1 MAKLSF
7 CVACKTKTGWRGKP
21 KLKAN
26 RNRVLM
32 AQGHCNSCGKRKS
45 TIVPQFVKKQRPA
58 NKTVKGKKV
67 KKAKGKNGGSL
78 THAINKI
85 AMKNLLRTNCFG
97 HSHRR
102 NARAKR
108 GGFAGTALSLVGQ
121 GVYEGMD
128 ALARSNL
135 GAQGGNSAGNKA
147 RRAQFGW
154 PPTGSY

>member
-1 MAKLSF
+1 M
-7 CVACKTKTGWRGKP
+7 TG
-21 KLKAN
+21 N

-58 NKTVKGKKV
+58 NKTAKGKK
-67 KKAKGKNGGSL
+67 KAKKGGSL

-85 AMKNLLRTNCFG
+85 AMNNLLRTNCFG

-102 NARAKR
+102 NARSKR
-108 GGFAGTALSLVGQ
+108 GGMVGTALSLVGQ

-154 PPTGSY
+154 PLTGSY